1 MLIIIMVTAPNM
13 CAEHGEHEPCLE
25 REAEDGVRHQVHS
38 LASEIQRTHLGHAY
52 PLREDHDS
60 RS

>member
-38 LASEIQRTHLGHAY
+38 LASEIQRTLVMHTL
-52 PLREDHDS
+52 
-60 RS
+60 

>member
-1 MLIIIMVTAPNM
+1 MLIIIMVTAPNT

-38 LASEIQRTHLGHAY
+38 LASEIQRTLVIHTL
-52 PLREDHDS
+52 
-60 RS
+60 